1 MADTRPAT
9 KEELGARTTSDTC
22 VRCRQKLKPGH
33 RVHMV
38 FIVERVGRH
47 PMNLQAVGSYLM
59 KEFEL
64 AHDDCTDPYLR
75 EVVKGVGA

>member
-1 MADTRPAT
+1 
-9 KEELGARTTSDTC
+9 
-22 VRCRQKLKPGH
+22 
-33 RVHMV
+33 MV
-38 FIVERVGRH
+38 FIVERLGRH